1 MVHLAKT
8 QSERAREQV
17 ARVFLAL
24 CTKPEY
30 RGQII
35 QQGGAKALVPL
46 ANDNTDKG
54 KLCAAQ
60 ALAKLAIT
68 ADPNLAFPGQRSLE
82 LVRPLLALAN
92 SRKGL
97 HMFEASMALTNL
109 ASVSEV
115 SGLRAA
121 LEGGQS

>member
-1 MVHLAKT
+1 VLRLQHIPEPHALDDDEYTAKRCEILVKAEIVTAMVHLAKT
-8 QSERAREQV
+8 TSERAREQV

-30 RGQII
+30 RGLII

-54 KLCAAQ
+54 KLRAAQ

-68 ADPNLAFPGQRSLE
+68 ANPDLAFPGQVCFSTH
-82 LVRPLLALAN
+82 
-92 SRKGL
+92 L
-97 HMFEASMALTNL
+97 HC
-109 ASVSEV
+109 
-115 SGLRAA
+115 AA
-121 LEGGQS
+121 